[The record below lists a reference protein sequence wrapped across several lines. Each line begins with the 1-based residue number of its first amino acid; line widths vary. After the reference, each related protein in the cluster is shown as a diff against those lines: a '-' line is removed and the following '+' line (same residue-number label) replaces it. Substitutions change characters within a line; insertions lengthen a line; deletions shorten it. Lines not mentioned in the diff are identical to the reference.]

1 MRNIAVIALA
11 TGLAIVSLGM
21 PITAAAQRSTADT
34 TAQSPTISRSLT
46 GEVMR
51 VNRGAQALTVR
62 TVNNGK
68 EVDSIFAVQDSAAR
82 VLDALEP
89 GDMVRVRYV
98 RINDQLRAER
108 IERVQG

>member
-1 MRNIAVIALA
+1 MKNIVVALA

-34 TAQSPTISRSLT
+34 AVQSPAISRSLT

-62 TVNNGK
+62 TVSNGK
-68 EVDSIFAVQDSAAR
+68 EVDAIFAVQDSAAR
-82 VLDALEP
+82 VLDSLEP
-89 GDMVRVRYV
+89 GDLVRVRYV